1 VSKQYDH
8 YSIDIQ
14 WSVED
19 EVYVATVP
27 ELPGCQA
34 EGKTH
39 LEAARRVQDAIATW
53 IHGNRQ
59 LGLPIPP
66 PRLWTNE

>member
-1 VSKQYDH
+1 MSKEYER
-8 YSIDIQ
+8 YSIEIQ

-19 EVYVATVP
+19 ELYVATVP
-27 ELPGCQA
+27 ELPGCQV

-39 LEAARRVQDAIATW
+39 LEAARRVQDAIASW
-53 IHGNRQ
+53 IHGYQ
-59 LGLPIPP
+59 QQGLPIPP